1 MYRFLLT
8 PRWWGINLFV
18 VLAIPFCVFMGTWQL
33 GRFEDRVQSHEQA
46 EKQPDPSTRAA
57 KPLDELLPVD
67 KVTSGRPAVATG
79 TYADQFL
86 VPGRELDDRQ
96 GFYVLNMLRTDSGK
110 ALPVVRGWLP
120 GSASDA
126 KVPAA
131 PRGEVTVTG
140 DLQASENAR
149 SKGVDVRG
157 GLPGGQLGMISAATL
172 VNLVPY
178 DVYDAWVTLPKP
190 EAGGTGGAM
199 KPVPAAAP
207 EGSGLDLKAF
217 QNLGYTGEWF
227 VFAGFVLFMWF
238 RLVRREAEAARDVA
252 LGLVPDGA
260 EAGAEESGAGS
271 EESRAGAA
279 GSEES
284 SGAAGPQVSE
294 TAADRLEAGA
304 GGSEAGS
311 DGADVGPV
319 GSEAPAGSRDPVG
332 SQNPADSQDPVGSQ
346 DAVGSQG
353 SGVAGDVRAAEA
365 GSGR

>member
-46 EKQPDPSTRAA
+46 EKAPDPSTRAA
-57 KPLDELLPVD
+57 EPLDALLPVD
-67 KVTSGRPAVATG
+67 KVTSGRPATATG

-86 VPGRELDDRQ
+86 VPGRKLDDRQ

-120 GSASDA
+120 GSATDA
-126 KVPAA
+126 RVPAA
-131 PRGEVTVTG
+131 PKGEVTVTG
-140 DLQASENAR
+140 DLQASENTH
-149 SKGVDVRG
+149 SDGVNVRG
-157 GLPGGQLGMISAATL
+157 GLPSGQVGMISAATL

-178 DVYDAWVTLPKP
+178 DVYDAWVTLPEA

-227 VFAGFVLFMWF
+227 VFAAFVLFMWF
-238 RLVRREAEAARDVA
+238 RLVRREAEAERDIA
-252 LGLVPDGA
+252 LGLVPEESAAPATAGASEGAGPAAAGA
-260 EAGAEESGAGS
+260 EAPDSAEGAPKDAPEGP
-271 EESRAGAA
+271 
-279 GSEES
+279 S
-284 SGAAGPQVSE
+284 S
-294 TAADRLEAGA
+294 DY
-304 GGSEAGS
+304 
-311 DGADVGPV
+311 DVASTPV
-319 GSEAPAGSRDPVG
+319 R
-332 SQNPADSQDPVGSQ
+332 
-346 DAVGSQG
+346 
-353 SGVAGDVRAAEA
+353 
-365 GSGR
+365 